1 MIGLALSGGGVRG
14 SYEVGAYLAF
24 KNCHIK
30 FDGICGT
37 SIGAFNAAMLASH
50 KDKELVEFW
59 KDAEVGKILG
69 LDPKLVEKINDGDL
83 DKEFYKLSFEAIK
96 NFIRNKGI
104 KTDGLQD
111 VLEKF
116 SIEDTLRKSDIDF
129 GLVTYRLKDHKPLEL
144 FIENITEGSLDSY
157 ILASCY
163 LPVFKKKKLEDDSYY
178 FDGGIYDNC
187 PVNMLLEN
195 GYDKVYAIDLKA
207 IGVRRKVIDKTKVIT
222 ISPSQKLSSI
232 LSVKKEDI
240 TSNIKMGYYDTMKV
254 LKNYP
259 GENYVFK
266 KIPKLYIK
274 ILNKRY
280 KDDFNNLLKK
290 VEDSMS
296 KENLPYFAVYSFP
309 KMVRTYL
316 RKKR

>member
-24 KNCHIK
+24 RKCHIK
-30 FDGICGT
+30 FDGIGGT
-37 SIGAFNAAMLASH
+37 SIGAFNGAMLAAH
-50 KDKELVEFW
+50 KDKELIEFW

-69 LDPKLVEKINDGDL
+69 LDPKLVEKINENDL
-83 DKEFYKLSFEAIK
+83 DLEFCKLSFEAIK
-96 NFIRNKGI
+96 SFFINKGI
-104 KTDGLQD
+104 KTDGLQE

-116 SIEDTLRKSDIDF
+116 CIEDTLRKSNIDF
-129 GLVTYRLKDHKPLEL
+129 GLVTYRMKDHKPLEL
-144 FIENITEGSLDSY
+144 FIDNITEGSLDSY

-187 PVNMLLEN
+187 PVNMLLEK
-195 GYDKVYAIDLKA
+195 GYDKVYAVDLKS
-207 IGVRRKVIDKTKVIT
+207 IGFRRKVIDKTKVIT
-222 ISPSQKLSSI
+222 ISPSQKLSSL

-240 TSNIKMGYYDTMKV
+240 TSNIKMGYYDTLKV

-259 GENYVFK
+259 GDNYIFK
-266 KIPKLYIK
+266 KIPKWYLK

-280 KDDFNNLLKK
+280 AEDFDNLLKK
-290 VEDSMS
+290 VEKAMD
-296 KENLPYFAVYSFP
+296 KENLSYFKVYNFP
-309 KMVRTYL
+309 KMVRIYL